1 MNFEMFAKLD
11 ENGRIVRPPHNDKNR
26 INVHHSLEWL
36 SAHGFEEHSQE
47 WFDEHTPPPQ
57 QTVFTRLQI
66 RRAMRDLGIEEKL
79 DTLLDSSD
87 TFKKDWN
94 DAQDINLADPVYLQ
108 ALASGSITEQ
118 EIEDIK
124 NQINL

>member
-1 MNFEMFAKLD
+1 
-11 ENGRIVRPPHNDKNR
+11 
-26 INVHHSLEWL
+26 
-36 SAHGFEEHSQE
+36 
-47 WFDEHTPPPQ
+47 
-57 QTVFTRLQI
+57 
-66 RRAMRDLGIEEKL
+66 MRDLGIEEKL